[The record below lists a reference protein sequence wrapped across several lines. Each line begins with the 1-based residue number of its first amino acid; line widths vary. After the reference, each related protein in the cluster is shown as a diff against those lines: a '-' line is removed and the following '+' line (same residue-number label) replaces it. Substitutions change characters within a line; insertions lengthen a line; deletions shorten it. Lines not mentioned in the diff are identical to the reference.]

1 MARNNKFDFSEF
13 YVDDI
18 KEEENLTQNDKE
30 PEGVFACE
38 EDYDRILNLA
48 SDDHQLAV
56 DAKYP
61 YLLISGFIESCD
73 DVMTKE
79 IEMMSD
85 RLKKLE
91 DSLEGIVKEED
102 RIDVAFNIRNDEYIV
117 SRLPLT
123 LDTILTIIAPHR
135 YNVKVVSDSN
145 NSFDISGSMLKGLM
159 FT

>member
-18 KEEENLTQNDKE
+18 KEEENLTQNEKD

-61 YLLISGFIESCD
+61 YLLISG
-73 DVMTKE
+73 
-79 IEMMSD
+79 
-85 RLKKLE
+85 
-91 DSLEGIVKEED
+91 
-102 RIDVAFNIRNDEYIV
+102 
-117 SRLPLT
+117 
-123 LDTILTIIAPHR
+123 
-135 YNVKVVSDSN
+135 
-145 NSFDISGSMLKGLM
+145 
-159 FT
+159 